1 MDRNFLGKIMGSK
14 ESSPRERKSMN
25 YGTGIPIHKTIKKG
39 TY

>member
-1 MDRNFLGKIMGSK
+1 MDRHFLGKTMGSK

-25 YGTGIPIHKTIKKG
+25 YGTGILIHKTVKKD